1 MSHSTRREFLRR
13 AAHVGSALAL
23 PACRNSF
30 APGFAPGADSKDQTA
45 FRHGVAS
52 GDPLPDRV
60 ILWTRVTPDLEGPA
74 LVRCRVAAD
83 PAMTDVR
90 IDQQVI
96 ADAARDYTVKVDPAG
111 LAPGTTYYYQFESGG
126 AHSPVGRTRT
136 APAGSVDRLRVAVAS
151 CADYSGGFFNAYRA
165 IAARSDLDLVLH
177 LGDYIYENGN
187 TDGVR
192 PHEPPHELITLDDY
206 RRRYAQYRL
215 DADLQEAHRQHPFA
229 VVWDDHEF
237 ANNASTEG
245 APDHDE
251 ALSGPWEA
259 RRQAA
264 MQAYQEWLPIRMPDD
279 NDPARIFRSLRY
291 GELADFVM
299 LDTRIYDRS
308 PFGGRPAGA
317 ETGDADRDMIGPR
330 QMAFLE
336 QELTRPGVQWR
347 CLSQQV
353 VFGQIKVV
361 GLPNAAGEGVYL
373 NGDQWDGYRA
383 ERSRVLDLIEG
394 RTVSNVVVLTGDV
407 HGSLA
412 LEIARD
418 PNNPLAYNPL
428 TSAGSLAVEFVTT
441 SVVSQ
446 PGSGLDGLVNTAAGA
461 LQASNPHIRYSDL
474 EQRGYLLLD
483 IDRDRVQGEWWYVDT
498 TLEPNGG
505 AESFGTAYR
514 VRDGQARLEPVDT
527 PTEPTAG

>member
-1 MSHSTRREFLRR
+1 MTISRRELLRR
-13 AAHVGSALAL
+13 LLLASAL
-23 PACRNSF
+23 PALPGCGSSA
-30 APGFAPGADSKDQTA
+30 APAAVRAGPGENPA
-45 FRHGVAS
+45 FKHGVAS
-52 GDPLPDRV
+52 GDPLTDRV
-60 ILWTRVTPDLEGPA
+60 ILWTRVTPEAEGPA
-74 LVRCRVAAD
+74 PVRYRVAAD

-96 ADAARDYTVKVDPAG
+96 TDATRDYTVKVDPAG
-111 LAPGTTYYYQFESGG
+111 LSPGTTYYYQFESGG
-126 AHSPVGRTRT
+126 VRSPVGRTRT
-136 APAGSVDRLRVAVAS
+136 APAGALDRLRVAVAS
-151 CADYSGGFFNAYRA
+151 CADYSGGYFNAYRA
-165 IAARSDLDLVLH
+165 IAARSDLNLVLH

-206 RRRYAQYRL
+206 RRRYAQYRM

-237 ANNASTEG
+237 ANNASTAG

-259 RRQAA
+259 RKQAA
-264 MQAYQEWLPIRMPDD
+264 LQAYREWLPIRMPDD
-279 NDPARIFRSLRY
+279 GDPARIFRSLRY
-291 GELADFVM
+291 GDLADFVM

-330 QMAFLE
+330 QRAFLE
-336 QELTRPGVQWR
+336 QELTRAGVQWR
-347 CLSQQV
+347 FLSQQV

-361 GLPNAAGEGVYL
+361 GLPNAAGEGIYL

-383 ERSRVLDLIEG
+383 ERSRVLDLIED
-394 RTVSNVVVLTGDV
+394 RAVSNVVVLTGDV

-428 TSAGSLAVEFVTT
+428 TSAGSLAVEFVAT

-483 IDRDRVQGEWWYVDT
+483 IDRERVQGEWWYVDT

-514 VRDGQARLEPVDT
+514 VRDGQARLEPADT
-527 PTEPTAG
+527 PTEPAVG

>member
-1 MSHSTRREFLRR
+1 MSPLKGRPAGVSRREFLHSTGPVSRLLIADAYQDIGPECTDVRQRAGGRSPRMSHSTRREFLRR

-192 PHEPPHELITLDDY
+192 PPRAAT
-206 RRRYAQYRL
+206 R
-215 DADLQEAHRQHPFA
+215 
-229 VVWDDHEF
+229 VDH
-237 ANNASTEG
+237 
-245 APDHDE
+245 
-251 ALSGPWEA
+251 
-259 RRQAA
+259 
-264 MQAYQEWLPIRMPDD
+264 
-279 NDPARIFRSLRY
+279 
-291 GELADFVM
+291 
-299 LDTRIYDRS
+299 
-308 PFGGRPAGA
+308 AG
-317 ETGDADRDMIGPR
+317 
-330 QMAFLE
+330 
-336 QELTRPGVQWR
+336 
-347 CLSQQV
+347 
-353 VFGQIKVV
+353 
-361 GLPNAAGEGVYL
+361 
-373 NGDQWDGYRA
+373 
-383 ERSRVLDLIEG
+383 
-394 RTVSNVVVLTGDV
+394 
-407 HGSLA
+407 
-412 LEIARD
+412 
-418 PNNPLAYNPL
+418 
-428 TSAGSLAVEFVTT
+428 
-441 SVVSQ
+441 
-446 PGSGLDGLVNTAAGA
+446 
-461 LQASNPHIRYSDL
+461 
-474 EQRGYLLLD
+474 
-483 IDRDRVQGEWWYVDT
+483 
-498 TLEPNGG
+498 
-505 AESFGTAYR
+505 
-514 VRDGQARLEPVDT
+514 
-527 PTEPTAG
+527 